1 MKNKPNDK
9 SHKLTR
15 RDFVK
20 RSAVSLA
27 ALSTASSR
35 LYAAGDD
42 TIKVGLI
49 GCGGRGTGAATQV
62 LLSTKTPVKLWA
74 MGDLFVDQLDKSYKM
89 LSEGAEGRYDRDDF
103 KSLSGQ
109 MDVPKSRRF
118 VGFDAFKG
126 VIDSGVD
133 LVLLATP
140 PHFRPE
146 HFAAAVAA
154 GKHVFMEKP
163 AAVDPTAVRT
173 LLAAGEIAKQK
184 GLTVVAGTQRRH
196 QNHYLD
202 ILKRVRDGAIGEI
215 VAGQCYWNMS
225 LAWDQFKVPK
235 TAGMSDTE
243 WQCRNWFYTTW
254 LSGDHICEQ
263 HVHNLDIINW
273 GIGEHPVQVIGMGGR
288 QSRTGPEYGNI
299 FDHFSCE
306 FEYPNG
312 VRVLSMCKQ
321 NKGADYHVCERLVGT
336 KGRMYTDQAVGY
348 IKDLKD
354 NITYKYEGPNE
365 NPYYQEHRDLISSI
379 REGKGLNEARN
390 IAESTMCA
398 VIGRMSAYTG
408 RALKWDW
415 AMKAS
420 KLDLRPDKYEF
431 GDLPLDPVAIPG
443 KTPLI

>member
-1 MKNKPNDK
+1 MKSEAGTTNNE
-9 SHKLTR
+9 LTR

-20 RSAVSLA
+20 RSALSLA
-27 ALSTASSR
+27 AMSTAANR
-35 LYAAGDD
+35 LNAAGSD

-62 LLSTKTPVKLWA
+62 LLSTDTSVKLWA
-74 MGDLFVDQLDKSYKM
+74 MGDLFTDQLDKSYKM
-89 LSEGAEGRYDRDDF
+89 LSEGADGRYDREAF
-103 KSLSGQ
+103 ESLLPK
-109 MDVPKSRRF
+109 MDVPRSRRF

-146 HFAAAVAA
+146 HFKAAVDAD
-154 GKHVFMEKP
+154 KHVFMEKP
-163 AAVDPTAVRT
+163 AAVDPVGIRT
-173 LLAAGEIAKQK
+173 LLAAGKISKQK

-215 VAGQCYWNMS
+215 VSGQCYWNMT
-225 LAWDQFKVPK
+225 LPWDQFKVAK
-235 TAGMSDTE
+235 TPAMSDME

-254 LSGDHICEQ
+254 GSGDHICEQ
-263 HVHNLDIINW
+263 HVHNLDIMNW
-273 GIGEHPVQVIGMGGR
+273 GIGTHPVQVIGVGGR
-288 QSRTGPEYGNI
+288 QARTGSEYGNI
-299 FDHFSCE
+299 FDHFACE

-312 VRVLSMCKQ
+312 VRVSSMCKQ
-321 NKGADYHVCERLVGT
+321 QLGAAYHVCERLVGT
-336 KGRMYTDQAVGY
+336 KGQMYTDQAVGY
-348 IKDLKD
+348 IKDLRD
-354 NITYKYEGPNE
+354 NVTYKYDGPNE
-365 NPYYQEHRDLISSI
+365 NPYYTEHRNLINSI
-379 REGKGLNEARN
+379 RYGKGLNEAQN

-408 RALKWDW
+408 RALKWSW
-415 AMKAS
+415 AMNAS
-420 KLDLRPDKYEF
+420 KLDLRPAKYEF
-431 GDLPLDPVAIPG
+431 GDLPLAPVAVPG

>member
-1 MKNKPNDK
+1 MEGEIHSANRQ
-9 SHKLTR
+9 LTR

-20 RSAVSLA
+20 HSAVSLA
-27 ALSTASSR
+27 AFSAVAGRS
-35 LYAAGDD
+35 YAAGSD

-62 LLSTKTPVKLWA
+62 LLSTDTSVKLWA
-74 MGDLFVDQLDKSYKM
+74 MGDLFQDQLDKCYNM
-89 LSEGAEGRYDRDDF
+89 LSEGAEGRYDRDAF
-103 KSLSGQ
+103 ESLRPK

-146 HFAAAVAA
+146 HLMAAVTA
-154 GKHVFMEKP
+154 GKHAFMEKP
-163 AAVDPTAVRT
+163 AAVDPTAIRT
-173 LLAAGEIAKQK
+173 VLAAGKIAQQK
-184 GLTVVAGTQRRH
+184 GLSVVAGTQRRH
-196 QNHYLD
+196 QNHYVD
-202 ILKRVRDGAIGEI
+202 ILRRVRDGAIGEI

-225 LAWDQFKVPK
+225 LAWDQFKVAK
-235 TAGMSDTE
+235 TPGMSDME

-263 HVHNLDIINW
+263 HVHNLDIMNW
-273 GIGEHPVQVIGMGGR
+273 GIGTHPVQVIGMGGR
-288 QSRTGPEYGNI
+288 QARTGPEYGNI
-299 FDHFSCE
+299 FDHFACE

-312 VRVLSMCKQ
+312 VRVASMCKQ
-321 NKGADYHVCERLVGT
+321 NAGAAYHVCERLVGT
-336 KGRMYTDQAVGY
+336 KGQMYTDQALGY
-348 IKDLKD
+348 IKDLKG
-354 NITYKYEGPNE
+354 NTTYTYEGPNE
-365 NPYYQEHRDLISSI
+365 NPYYTEHRDLITSI
-379 REGKGLNEARN
+379 REGKALNEAKN
-390 IAESTMCA
+390 VAESTMCA

-415 AMKAS
+415 AMNAS
-420 KLDLRPDKYEF
+420 KLDLRPAKYEF

-443 KTPLI
+443 KTQLI